1 MCIGHNAQFMRNR
14 LVIIVVLWSL
24 SLITWAVK
32 HDKTP
37 TLIFQGMSDAS
48 GAVPLGTNYFAV
60 VDDET
65 NPIRVYRRDAGGA
78 PVASISLD
86 QIMGT
91 TSKTGESDFEAG
103 TILDDLV
110 FWVSSH
116 GANKDGKYRPDRHRL
131 FATKVVAAGKVP
143 VLEVVGKPYPF
154 LVEDLAQAPQLEK
167 YHLGDAARLAP
178 KSEGALNI
186 EGLCSTPDGRLLIGF
201 RNPIP
206 DGNTLLVPL
215 LNPRRVIEGER
226 ARLGDPILL
235 DLEGLGIRDIARW
248 KDRYYMVA
256 GSNAQGGEF
265 RLYEWDGTNATP
277 RLLSKLQ
284 EKGFTAEALVLF
296 PDKGTN
302 EMLLLSDDG
311 TRRVHNMV
319 NKELPLEQRTFRGV
333 WFKP

>member
-1 MCIGHNAQFMRNR
+1 MRNR

-32 HDKTP
+32 HDKASI
-37 TLIFQGMSDAS
+37 LVFKGMSDAS
-48 GAVPLGTNYFAV
+48 GAVPLGTNHFAV

-65 NPIRVYRRDAGGA
+65 NPIRVYRRDVGVA
-78 PVASISLD
+78 PVATISLD
-86 QIMGT
+86 QVMET

-110 FWVSSH
+110 YWISSH

-131 FATKVVAAGKVP
+131 FATKIIEVGGVP
-143 VLEVVGKPYPF
+143 GLEVVGKPYQS
-154 LVEDLAQAPQLEK
+154 LVEDLERAPQLAK

-178 KSEGALNI
+178 KSDGALNI

-201 RNPIP
+201 RNPVP

-235 DLEGLGIRDIARW
+235 DLEGLGVRDMTRW
-248 KDRYYMVA
+248 NDRYFIVA
-256 GSNAQGGEF
+256 GSPGPGGDF
-265 RLYEWDGTNATP
+265 RLYEWDGTNASP
-277 RLLSKLQ
+277 RLMSRIQ
-284 EKGFTAEALVLF
+284 EKGFSAEALVLF

-311 TRRVHNMV
+311 TRHINKMV
-319 NKELPLEQRTFRGV
+319 NKELPLEQRTFRGL
-333 WFKP
+333 WLKP